1 MSIEMVPGTALRY
14 YLIAFDADGH
24 ERTDD
29 PDGLMSQRA
38 VAVLGQ
44 EPITDVFVISHGW
57 KGDVPAAREQYNNW
71 IGAMARCEA
80 DLAQVRQAR
89 PPFQPLLIALHWP
102 SLPWGEEEL
111 GAAAMSFDP
120 AAATPVAQ
128 LIDQYAERL
137 ANTAATRAA
146 LDTIFTAALEDIAPS
161 TLPQAVRDA
170 YQVLDREATLASA
183 GAGAAPGAD
192 REPFDPERAFQNAQ
206 AEAGQVNFGWFSVGG
221 LLSPLR
227 QLSFWKM
234 KDRARQFG
242 ETGGFTLLR
251 ELQRAVTARRDVRC
265 HLIGHSFGCIVVS
278 AILAGS
284 GGHGILVRP
293 VDSVALLQGAL
304 SLWSYCADIPV
315 APGQRGYF
323 HSIIAEQKVKGPI
336 ITTQSEFDTAVGRF
350 YPLGAGVRRQITFAP
365 GELPTY
371 GGLGTFGIRG
381 LDEAVVDLDMLPVSA
396 SYTLAPGK
404 IYNLESSRFICEGS
418 GASGAHSDI
427 AKPEVA
433 HAVWAAVRD

>member
-1 MSIEMVPGTALRY
+1 MSIERVPGTELRY
-14 YLIAFDADGH
+14 YLIAFDADGR
-24 ERTDD
+24 ERADD
-29 PDGLMSQRA
+29 PDGSMSQRA
-38 VAVLGQ
+38 LDVLTQ
-44 EPITDVFVISHGW
+44 EPITDVFIISHGW
-57 KGDVPAAREQYNNW
+57 QGDVPAAREQYNNW

-80 DLAQVRQAR
+80 DLVQLRQTR
-89 PPFQPLLIALHWP
+89 PQFQPLLIGLHWP

-111 GAAAMSFDP
+111 GAASMSFDP

-128 LIDQYAERL
+128 LIEQYAERL
-137 ANTAATRAA
+137 ANTAAARAA

-161 TLPQAVRDA
+161 SLPQTVRDA
-170 YQVLDREATLASA
+170 YQVLDRETSLSSA

-192 REPFDPERAFQNAQ
+192 REPFDSERAFQNAR
-206 AEAGQVNFGWFSVGG
+206 EELVNFGWFSVGG

-234 KDRARQFG
+234 KDRARRFG

-251 ELQRAVTARRDVRC
+251 DLQRTAAAQRDVRF

-278 AILAGS
+278 AILAGPD
-284 GGHGILVRP
+284 GHGALVRP
-293 VDSVALLQGAL
+293 IDSVALLQGAL

-315 APGQRGYF
+315 APGQPGYF
-323 HSIIAEQKVKGPI
+323 HSIIADQKVKGPV

-350 YPLGAGVRRQITFAP
+350 YPLGAGVRRQVTFAP
-365 GELPTY
+365 GELPKY

-381 LDEAVVDLDMLPVSA
+381 LDEAVVDLDMLPA
-396 SYTLAPGK
+396 STAYAFAPGK
-404 IYNLESSRFICEGS
+404 IYNLESSRFICDGS

-433 HAVWAAVRD
+433 HAVWAAVRG

>member
-1 MSIEMVPGTALRY
+1 MSIETVPGTELRY
-14 YLIAFDADGH
+14 YLIAFDADGR
-24 ERTDD
+24 ERADD
-29 PDGLMSQRA
+29 PDGAMSQRA
-38 VAVLGQ
+38 LDVLTQ
-44 EPITDVFVISHGW
+44 EPITDVFLISHGW
-57 KGDVPAAREQYNNW
+57 QGDVPAAREQYNNW

-80 DLAQVRQAR
+80 DLAQARQAR
-89 PPFQPLLIALHWP
+89 PQFQPLLIGLHWP

-111 GAAAMSFDP
+111 GAASMSFDP

-137 ANTAATRAA
+137 ANTDAARAA

-170 YQVLDREATLASA
+170 YQVLDREAALFSA
-183 GAGAAPGAD
+183 GEGAAPGAD

-206 AEAGQVNFGWFSVGG
+206 GELVNFGWFSVGG

-242 ETGGFTLLR
+242 ETGGFTFLR
-251 ELQRAVTARRDVRC
+251 DLQRAVTAQRAVRF
-265 HLIGHSFGCIVVS
+265 HLIGHSFGCMVVS
-278 AILAGS
+278 EILAGPD
-284 GGHGILVRP
+284 GHGTLVRP
-293 VDSVALLQGAL
+293 VDSVTLLQGAL

-315 APGQRGYF
+315 APGQPGYF
-323 HSIIAEQKVKGPI
+323 HSIIADQKVKGPI

-350 YPLGAGVRRQITFAP
+350 YPLGAGVRRQVTFAP
-365 GELPTY
+365 GELPKY

-381 LDEAVVDLDMLPVSA
+381 LDAAVVDLDMLPVSNA
-396 SYTLAPGK
+396 YAFAPGK
-404 IYNLESSRFICEGS
+404 IYNLESSRFICDGS

-433 HAVWAAVRD
+433 HAVWAAVRG